1 MKKHRNILYIVVAF
15 VVILGA
21 AVILLL
27 NKDNGKVVGDP
38 ATKSQIQ
45 PNNQSQSGDQRA
57 NAAANKERQ
66 RYVFEYNGVVIGIN
80 DPSEP
85 VLEALGEPMSYFE
98 APSCAFEGLDKI
110 YSYNSFEFQ
119 TYTKDGKDYISSVIF
134 LDDSVT
140 TTEGITLSAPLEEVN
155 SVYGSG
161 YTQSFNQYTYTDGN
175 CDLSFLIENNEVVA
189 IEYALTKETSGVEP

>member
-27 NKDNGKVVGDP
+27 NKDNGKVLGDP
-38 ATKSQIQ
+38 ATKSHIQ